1 MPSTTLWE
9 ENNYYAYVFDKTSK
23 GYIYDIAKALI
34 PLVNQEISFD
44 AEEGVNSMSR
54 MRDRV
59 KELTGYTTGPA
70 AAVINAVLPDTMEY
84 DADFRDSI
92 YIIGDRSEFV
102 QARTTTVEIGITVD
116 AALARADKLFPRLTI
131 FPLNICIHST

>member
-1 MPSTTLWE
+1 MTPVKTAKEAIDTWIASGETSATDYAVYNTLEE

-70 AAVINAVLPDTMEY
+70 AGY
-84 DADFRDSI
+84 
-92 YIIGDRSEFV
+92 
-102 QARTTTVEIGITVD
+102 QCRTSRYNGI
-116 AALARADKLFPRLTI
+116 RR
-131 FPLNICIHST
+131 